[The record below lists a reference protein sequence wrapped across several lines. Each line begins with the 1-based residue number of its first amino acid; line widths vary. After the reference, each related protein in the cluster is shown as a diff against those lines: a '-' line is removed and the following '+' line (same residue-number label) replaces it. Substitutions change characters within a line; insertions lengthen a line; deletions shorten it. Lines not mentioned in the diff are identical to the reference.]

1 MNPTSQYFDEESP
14 KAEILQAAMEEFI
27 QFGKKGAR
35 MQAIADRAG
44 VNKALLH
51 YYFSS
56 KENLHKEVIKRIFQ
70 SAFSRIS
77 ESLTSS
83 DEPEEQMRELISAY
97 FDFIR
102 TFPELP
108 RLMLHEITTNPEA
121 IEKFFAPLLTGE
133 RNYPEA
139 ILDMIRSG
147 IESGQFRKVD
157 PQQFMIT
164 VISTIIF
171 YFIAKPVLT
180 TVLSIEDEE
189 EFLDRRKQ
197 HIQDVLLTYLERK

>member
-1 MNPTSQYFDEESP
+1 MNPKSQYFNEESP
-14 KAEILQAAMEEFI
+14 KAEILQAAMEEFT

-56 KENLHKEVIKRIFQ
+56 KENLHKEVLRRIFQ

-83 DEPEEQMRELISAY
+83 DDPDKQLRELISAY
-97 FDFIR
+97 FGFIR
-102 TFPELP
+102 AVPELP
-108 RLMLHEITTNPEA
+108 RLMLHEITINPEA
-121 IEKFFAPLLTGE
+121 IEKFFAPLLTAE

-139 ILDMIRSG
+139 ILKMIRRG
-147 IESGQFRKVD
+147 IEKKQFRKVD

-164 VISTIIF
+164 LLSTIIF

-180 TVLSIEDEE
+180 NVLSIEDEE
-189 EFLDRRKQ
+189 EFLDQRKQ

>member
-1 MNPTSQYFDEESP
+1 MNPTSHYFNEESP
-14 KAEILQAAMEEFI
+14 KAEILQAAMEEFM

-56 KENLHKEVIKRIFQ
+56 KENLHKEVLQRIFQ

-83 DEPEEQMRELISAY
+83 DDPVEQMRELISAY

-121 IEKFFAPLLTGE
+121 IEKFFAPLLTSE

-147 IESGQFRKVD
+147 IESGHFRKVD
-157 PQQFMIT
+157 PHQFMIT
-164 VISTIIF
+164 VLSTIIF

-180 TVLSIEDEE
+180 TVLSIQDEE
-189 EFLDRRKQ
+189 KFLDRRKQ